1 MSHKELVLVLVLVF
15 LAVAASAHKV
25 PTNLFDDTT
34 ARSPPAPARKLSSR
48 AEFDELLGY
57 KKNSGHAPNEAA
69 RFLES
74 AMSRAMKSAD
84 ITEEEKVL
92 FQMYG
97 AVGIVA
103 FVMIALF
110 LLTCV
115 CMCTCAPEMFTVCYN
130 PLGRCC
136 VRSVCWPVW
145 CIGCA
150 YKRCR
155 RGRRASD

>member
-1 MSHKELVLVLVLVF
+1 MSSNAWILVF

-25 PTNLFDDTT
+25 STNPFDAT
-34 ARSPPAPARKLSSR
+34 ASSSPAPARKISSK

-57 KKNSGHAPNEAA
+57 KKNSGGHASNEAA

-84 ITEEEKVL
+84 VTEEEKVL

-103 FVMIALF
+103 FVMLALF

-155 RGRRASD
+155 RSRRASD